1 MRAVCYAYLQEYR
14 SPGHDDL
21 VIRDCHDNDIY
32 KLSGYKTL
40 LRKYPYI
47 YAFVF
52 GAASQHLD
60 GFLESNSR
68 NCNVILAVTVASSDD
83 LRNFEQS

>member
-1 MRAVCYAYLQEYR
+1 MRAVYYVYLQEYR

-40 LRKYPYI
+40 LRKYPYMHLYSALQVNI
-47 YAFVF
+47 SM
-52 GAASQHLD
+52 ASWNLT
-60 GFLESNSR
+60 LE
-68 NCNVILAVTVASSDD
+68 IAT
-83 LRNFEQS
+83 